1 LKKFWKKMNYFG
13 LFFKKESLWGQKD
26 TERGCLPCLLET
38 QKMVYQ
44 SVMEREVKLIL
55 CVLCAFVRDTFSI
68 WRIKCGLVWQGIV
81 NGRM

>member
-1 LKKFWKKMNYFG
+1 
-13 LFFKKESLWGQKD
+13 
-26 TERGCLPCLLET
+26 
-38 QKMVYQ
+38 MVYQ